1 MSDTKNNFED
11 KSDEEVI
18 DLRDNENYQVLSSIF
33 ETESGKNIADLLS
46 KIQKDIH
53 NIADNS
59 YKLQKDIHLL
69 ATSVSKLIEL
79 SLKSQTES

>member
-53 NIADNS
+53 
-59 YKLQKDIHLL
+59 LL
-69 ATSVSKLIEL
+69 TTSISKLIEI
-79 SLKSQTES
+79 SIKSQNQT

>member
-1 MSDTKNNFED
+1 MSDTKTINNIED

-18 DLRDNENYQVLSSIF
+18 DLKDNENYQILSHLF

-53 NIADNS
+53 
-59 YKLQKDIHLL
+59 LL
-69 ATSVSKLIEL
+69 ATSVSKLIEIAI
-79 SLKSQTES
+79 KSHVT